1 MVVRYPEIDLNTIYN
16 NMYEVVRFGDVA
28 QLLHGYYSKYGKIF
42 RLTDCVVREDQR
54 IDGYSR
60 ILQQRVIIE
69 REAVRP
75 LILSKEV
82 DDFIDADIQDYTTY
96 IITADHNDENFVYNY
111 PLAAKYLTESL
122 QEIGYDYLDEIETVV
137 RPSIREAM
145 DKKKL
150 IVSTTHDIC
159 HAMLD
164 EKTHL
169 VPTVGGSYL
178 CTFPE
183 EDRRSIAG
191 YMAILNSK
199 TFSYIFN
206 AIMHDQDKRAVGH
219 RSILQDIPVPRF
231 SKHFAILENLS
242 NYLLY
247 LSKPNLH
254 PISRYI
260 SNERIG
266 YYLTKILDMLVYE
279 LYFPEYVYERNLN
292 AIEYIGSAPFMQSE
306 IVDEEHIWETYLW
319 FQRPD
324 NVIRQMIEV
333 LDTRSPELLYKI
345 QQFNQNE

>member
-1 MVVRYPEIDLNTIYN
+1 MIVRYPEIDLNTIYK
-16 NMYEVVRFGDVA
+16 NMYGVVCFGEVA

-42 RLTDCVVREDQR
+42 RLTDCEVRKDQR
-54 IDGYSR
+54 IEGFSR
-60 ILQQRVIIE
+60 ALQRFVIIE

-75 LILSKEV
+75 LISSKEV
-82 DDFIDADIQDYTTY
+82 DDFIAADLQDYSTY
-96 IITADHNDENFVYNY
+96 LITADHNDPDFKYAY
-111 PLAAKYLTESL
+111 PLTAKYLMESL
-122 QEIGYDYLDEIETVV
+122 QEIGHDYLDEIETVV

-145 DKKKL
+145 NKRKL
-150 IVSTTHDIC
+150 IVSTTNDIC

-183 EDRRSIAG
+183 NDRRRIVG
-191 YMAILNSK
+191 YMAILNSR

-206 AIMHDQDKRAVGH
+206 VIMHDHDKRVVGP
-219 RSILQDIPVPRF
+219 RSVLQEMPVPRF

-242 NYLLY
+242 DYLLY
-247 LSKPNLH
+247 LSKPNLS
-254 PISRYI
+254 PISRHI

-266 YYLTKILDMLVYE
+266 YYLTKILDMVVYE

-292 AIEYIGSAPFMQSE
+292 AIEYIESAPFMNSE
-306 IVDEEHIWETYLW
+306 VVDEEPIWETYLW
-319 FQRPD
+319 FQRPE
-324 NVIRQMIEV
+324 NVVRQMIEV

>member
-1 MVVRYPEIDLNTIYN
+1 MIVRYPEIDLNTIYN
-16 NMYEVVRFGDVA
+16 NMYGVVRFGEVA

-54 IDGYSR
+54 IEGYSR

-69 REAVRP
+69 QDAVRP
-75 LILSKEV
+75 LITAKEV
-82 DDFIDADIQDYTTY
+82 NDFIDADEQEYTTY
-96 IITADHNDENFVYNY
+96 LITADHNDEYVRYNY
-111 PLAAKYLTESL
+111 PLAANYLSESI
-122 QEIGYDYLDEIETVV
+122 QEIGHDYLDEIETII

-145 DKKKL
+145 DESKL
-150 IVSTTHDIC
+150 IVGTTHDIC

-169 VPTVGGSYL
+169 VPIVGGSYL
-178 CTFPE
+178 CTFRE
-183 EDRRSIAG
+183 GDRRIRVG

-206 AIMHDQDKRAVGH
+206 SIMHDHEKRVVGP

-231 SKHFAILENLS
+231 SQHFAILEKLS
-242 NYLLY
+242 DYLLF
-247 LSKPNLH
+247 LSKPDLH
-254 PISRYI
+254 PISRRI

-266 YYLTKILDMLVYE
+266 YYLTKILDMVVYE
-279 LYFPEYVYERNLN
+279 LYFPEYVYERNLD
-292 AIEYIGSAPFMQSE
+292 AIEYIGSAPLMQSE

-345 QQFNQNE
+345 HQFNQNE